1 MSLRVNVFPSPVL
14 SAGKYRVS
22 IFYRHNGSSPVC
34 SKLQGMHRKCTWPP
48 AIFAHCHCTKCNYST
63 QYIYIYIRY
72 LYARNIRNIS
82 STSLIK
88 MNSLIKFVGNIDLS
102 NFNFLKDNDVYF
114 YSE

>member
-1 MSLRVNVFPSPVL
+1 MDRHLSVANCKGCIGSALGRRRSLHIAIVR
-14 SAGKYRVS
+14 SATTPL
-22 IFYRHNGSSPVC
+22 N
-34 SKLQGMHRKCTWPP
+34 
-48 AIFAHCHCTKCNYST
+48 
-63 QYIYIYIRY
+63 IYIYIRY

-102 NFNFLKDNDVYF
+102 NFYFNFLKDNDVYF